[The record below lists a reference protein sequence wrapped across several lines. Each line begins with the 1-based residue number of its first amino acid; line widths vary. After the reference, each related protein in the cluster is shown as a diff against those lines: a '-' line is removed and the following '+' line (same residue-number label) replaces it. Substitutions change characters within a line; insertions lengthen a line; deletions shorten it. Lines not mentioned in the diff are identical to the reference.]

1 MKLDKDGVH
10 PDPAKVAAAIIQM
23 APPTTKEEV
32 KRMMG
37 MVNWLARFLPNAS
50 SVAAPINDLLKS
62 NVNWTWGPSQQSAF
76 RNIKTLLTSA
86 PTLVFYDP
94 TRPTMV
100 SADASSYGIGGC
112 ILQQHDEQWKP
123 VTYCSRSLTSAE
135 RRYAQI

>member
-10 PDPAKVAAAIIQM
+10 PDPAKVAAIIQM

-32 KRMMG
+32 KSLVG

-94 TRPTMV
+94 TRPTMLQKSDQCRTV
-100 SADASSYGIGGC
+100 VRTNREGTLSYC
-112 ILQQHDEQWKP
+112 
-123 VTYCSRSLTSAE
+123 VVV
-135 RRYAQI
+135 